1 VGVIL
6 LKGSIIKKAGV
17 GMDIGQLRK
26 LRKLDRLSGRVNSYA
41 KIRYGYLTML
51 AAVVS
56 FGACLITVGYF
67 AYTSPLYV
75 KALFNFTAALHG
87 FVRTC
92 LLIVVTIAPMWYC
105 RSMAYKKPIISLIF
119 YVLSLVVLGFPMGLV
134 FLYVPIKTVFFA
146 AAGTIGITFL
156 FCTIGILTK
165 KDLTNW
171 GGFLS
176 MALASLAMDS
186 VLNLQ
191 FFHLSWLTYSI
202 SFGATMLF
210 LGYLIYDANQAMHSY
225 DEAKRLGGLYLVSI
239 LFANSLEIL
248 LDMIYLFWQNIGS
261 DNNDHD
267 DYNDNGFDSFW

>member
-1 VGVIL
+1 MGVEMAF
-6 LKGSIIKKAGV
+6 SE
-17 GMDIGQLRK
+17 LRK
-26 LRKLDRLSGRVNSYA
+26 SRRIDRLSGRIHLYA
-41 KIRYGYLTML
+41 NIRYGYLTML

-56 FGACLITVGYF
+56 FGGCLVAADYF
-67 AYTSPLYV
+67 AHTSPLYV

-92 LLIVVTIAPMWYC
+92 LLIVVTLAPMWYC
-105 RSMAYKKPIISLIF
+105 RSMAYKKPIISLFF
-119 YVLSLVVLGFPMGLV
+119 YVLSLVVLGFPLGLI
-134 FLYVPIKTVFFA
+134 FLYVPSKVILFA

-176 MALASLAMDS
+176 MALACLAMDS

-202 SFGATMLF
+202 SFGTTMLF

-225 DEAKRLGGLYLVSI
+225 DEAKCLGGLYLVSI
-239 LFANSLEIL
+239 LFANSLDIL

-261 DNNDHD
+261 GND
-267 DYNDNGFDSFW
+267 DYDDYDNDGFDSFW